1 VGNTPNRRSRYRTRR
16 IVREASWTGFE
27 PLEHNMWTYEGQI
40 EQMGRFARSVNNG
53 HWNCADGRRVPS
65 GGHHTA
71 CLS

>member
-1 VGNTPNRRSRYRTRR
+1 
-16 IVREASWTGFE
+16 
-27 PLEHNMWTYEGQI
+27 MWTYEGQI